1 MKKKQ
6 AAHSR
11 GKVRRA
17 RQVTLSRRSSRQL
30 CLEERTAKSYAF
42 TLAKQGAAVP
52 KDKETS

>member
-17 RQVTLSRRSSRQL
+17 RQVTLSRRASRQL

-42 TLAKQGAAVP
+42 ALAKQGAAVP